1 MKILITSIIDLKKS
15 APQRPHHFIKYL
27 SKKHD
32 ITVICVNDCW
42 KEGMVDS
49 SKYYRKSNEYL
60 DGVDV
65 RYITT
70 KKMSPIQ
77 QELLSPYLIK
87 LEKCDKFDILFNYN
101 TLVSG
106 YYLARKLK
114 IPMVYD
120 LADDLPAMIADS
132 PQIPRIFQPIGE
144 RLGTLLLQRNIHLS
158 KMVTGTSISLKET
171 FTVPD
176 EKFGLTPNGVNTDLF
191 QPRDS
196 DVRTKL
202 RLNDSFVL
210 GYVGVLREWVDFAP
224 VFKAIQKLEN
234 VKLLIVGEEGNLTY
248 NKDLA
253 KQMGIEEKVIFA
265 GTVPHEE
272 VPDYISAMDVCLIPF
287 KNNGISQNAVPL
299 KLFEYLACNKPV
311 LSTKLRGVQDI
322 MKNKIYYANS
332 DDEYLDRIQRLSYL
346 GSRSEISEESR
357 DFVVG
362 NYDWKSISGNL
373 ERTLEEYL

>member
-1 MKILITSIIDLKKS
+1 
-15 APQRPHHFIKYL
+15 
-27 SKKHD
+27 
-32 ITVICVNDCW
+32 
-42 KEGMVDS
+42 MVDS
-49 SKYYRKSNEYL
+49 SKYYKKSNEYL

-132 PQIPRIFQPIGE
+132 PQIPRIFQPVGE

-171 FTVPD
+171 FTIPD
-176 EKFGLTPNGVNTDLF
+176 EKFGLTPNGVNTELF
-191 QPRDS
+191 RPRDS

-299 KLFEYLACNKPV
+299 KLFEYLACERPV
-311 LSTKLRGVQDI
+311 ISSSLSAVKKIIGDQICYSDTPDSYIENIDNLKDYQKRFLI
-322 MKNKIYYANS
+322 MKKGREFVKENYEWENIAN
-332 DDEYLDRIQRLSYL
+332 
-346 GSRSEISEESR
+346 
-357 DFVVG
+357 
-362 NYDWKSISGNL
+362 NL
-373 ERTLEEYL
+373 EKTFAELKV